1 MKIKSNERKKDKL
14 DLQMFSEETK
24 KNSGSDA
31 VKIFLL
37 ARIWNRSKNSRTFR
51 MIELFDTTRR
61 LIDVNE
67 SIDLPRLTKKIKPSV
82 GEVLA

>member
-1 MKIKSNERKKDKL
+1 
-14 DLQMFSEETK
+14 
-24 KNSGSDA
+24 
-31 VKIFLL
+31 
-37 ARIWNRSKNSRTFR
+37 

>member
-31 VKIFLL
+31 VKIFYSLEFETDQK
-37 ARIWNRSKNSRTFR
+37 IV
-51 MIELFDTTRR
+51 ELF
-61 LIDVNE
+61 E
-67 SIDLPRLTKKIKPSV
+67 
-82 GEVLA
+82 